1 MNLSTNNSTVT
12 AAIITAIGA
21 IIVALIAKDWTSTSA
36 IAVDNKNDT
45 VQSKQNNETKNQHD
59 NVSRRD
65 VSLKP
70 VNNII
75 GTWYDATLPQ
85 NTLVFNQSAQGYSF
99 TGQGMNSY
107 YGTRFQSNGNASL
120 NQQNIQLNYW
130 ATYNNGGA
138 SSGTCQGML
147 SNQMSRLNM
156 SCNDNALGYYQVSL
170 VKR

>member
-1 MNLSTNNSTVT
+1 MDLSINNSTVT
-12 AAIITAIGA
+12 AAIITAVGA
-21 IIVALIAKDWTSTSA
+21 IIVALIAKDWTSQPVT
-36 IAVDNKNDT
+36 AVESKNDT
-45 VQSKQNNETKNQHD
+45 ALTSQKNETHNQHD

-65 VSLKP
+65 EPLKP
-70 VNNII
+70 VNTMV

-85 NTLVFNQSAQGYSF
+85 NTLMFSQSAQGYSF
-99 TGQGMNSY
+99 TGQGINSY

-130 ATYNNGGA
+130 AKYNNGGA
-138 SSGTCQGML
+138 SSGSCQGML